1 MIVEA
6 RCPACQAFI
15 RVHPTELAITVPA
28 VADVAGRCT
37 FTCPTCASEVSF
49 PIDEQQDDLL
59 RRLGAQ
65 TSLRDLAKRRH
76 PSMAARVAS
85 ATDEPPLT
93 YDDLL
98 DFHQLLE
105 RDDWFEHLLE
115 VAR

>member
-1 MIVEA
+1 MILEG
-6 RCPACQAFI
+6 RCPACMAFM
-15 RVHPTELAITVPA
+15 RLHPTELAITVPA
-28 VADVAGRCT
+28 QDEVAGRCT

-65 TSLRDLAKRRH
+65 TSLRDLAMRRH
-76 PSMAARVAS
+76 PSMAARMAP
-85 ATDEPPLT
+85 ARDEPPLT

-98 DFHQLLE
+98 DFHQLLQQ
-105 RDDWFEHLLE
+105 DDWFEHLLE